1 MCNKSASTIA
11 RITTGAR
18 LGNLLV
24 TVILLDIILNIR
36 QIHASLRILF
46 YVEIWG
52 MFETHEKVAVPQH
65 LSMECIP
72 ILC

>member
-52 MFETHEKVAVPQH
+52 MFEKVAVPQH